1 MISDF
6 AVFLTIVLMVLID
19 YLIGVPS
26 QKLQVP
32 SNFKVGIINECA
44 HTHTH
49 THTCV
54 CVFSY
59 VCIIFDKLLPK
70 ASKSLMG

>member
-19 YLIGVPS
+19 YIIGVPS

-32 SNFKVGIINECA
+32 SKFKVGINNQMCTQ
-44 HTHTH
+44 THSL
-49 THTCV
+49 
-54 CVFSY
+54 VFAY
-59 VCIIFDKLLPK
+59 LAL
-70 ASKSLMG
+70 